1 MNAYCRPHTFIAA
14 VMFLVIALLRA
25 GSIGCAFG
33 AQKVTT
39 HTPKDW
45 LALAEAGDK
54 TAQAYQCAVFSFLDP
69 KPVFF
74 QKAVSWCRRDAE
86 NGNAHMERLLSR
98 IYAQGGGGIAR
109 DIAESY
115 FWLAIS
121 VNNDATARASREAVK
136 RHLNSKQLAE
146 ADSRIEN
153 WKKKF
158 CANRK
163 NGAAL
168 KKFHCYGTEKP
179 KENAAPIEFAR
190 DAFKG
195 RDYRKAFELSL
206 PLAEKGN
213 AEAQFMVGN
222 IYNGNQA
229 GNLDWTKAAEWYRK
243 SAEQGYA
250 PAEFYLGQML
260 DNGIQTKGPSAGKG
274 VAKNTKE
281 ALSWYHKAAEQKYV
295 DAYAKLALAFYN
307 GVDVPKNLAEA
318 FAWQYLSLETHLREG
333 ERAYADMDRMFLAN
347 ISDKLSAQERPA
359 AKRRAAEL
367 KRAYLP

>member
-1 MNAYCRPHTFIAA
+1 MNTHCRTHTFAA
-14 VMFLVIALLRA
+14 VMFLVMVLLWA
-25 GSIGCAFG
+25 GNIGCALG

-39 HTPKDW
+39 HTPNDW
-45 LALAEAGDK
+45 FALAEAGDK
-54 TAQAYQCAVFSFLDP
+54 TAQAYQCTVFGILNP
-69 KPVFF
+69 KPVLF
-74 QKAVSWCRRDAE
+74 QRAVSWCRHDAE
-86 NGNAHMERLLSR
+86 NGNVHMERLLSR
-98 IYAQGGGGIAR
+98 IYAQGGGGIKR

-115 FWLAIS
+115 FWLGIS
-121 VNNDATARASREAVK
+121 VNNDATARAAREAVK
-136 RHLNSKQLAE
+136 RHLNSKQLAG
-146 ADSRIEN
+146 ADNRIEN

-163 NGAAL
+163 SSEAL
-168 KKFHCYGTEKP
+168 KKVHCFGTENP

-260 DNGIQTKGPSAGKG
+260 DNGIQTRGPSAGKG
-274 VAKNTKE
+274 VTKNTKE
-281 ALSWYHKAAEQKYV
+281 ALIWYHKAAEQKYV
-295 DAYAKLALAFYN
+295 GAYTKLALAFYN
-307 GVDVPKNLAEA
+307 GVDVPKNLVEA
-318 FAWQYLSLETHLREG
+318 FAWQYLSLETHLKDG
-333 ERAYADMDRMFLAN
+333 DRAYADMDRMFLAD
-347 ISDKLSAQERPA
+347 ISAKLTTQEQPT

-367 KRAYLP
+367 KRAYLQ